1 MSKFDAVLKKIEENL
16 PVTPQQQNTAAGV
29 QPKPATGNQTQQA
42 PIDPKIIQELI
53 AAKNE
58 QQVQMALQKMQA
70 AQQAQQQK
78 TNTSNQAQQPA
89 V

>member
-1 MSKFDAVLKKIEENL
+1 MSKFDAVLKTIEENSGL
-16 PVTPQQQNTAAGV
+16 AVTPNQQAASAGIP
-29 QPKPATGNQTQQA
+29 PKPVNNQQPQ
-42 PIDPKIIQELI
+42 IDPKIVQELI
-53 AAKNE
+53 AAKTE

-78 TNTSNQAQQPA
+78 PVPGAPSQPA

>member
-1 MSKFDAVLKKIEENL
+1 MSKFDSVFNKIQENL

-29 QPKPATGNQTQQA
+29 LPKPATGAQQ
-42 PIDPKIIQELI
+42 PQIDPKIIQELI
-53 AAKNE
+53 AAQNE

-78 TNTSNQAQQPA
+78 NPTNSTTQPA

>member
-1 MSKFDAVLKKIEENL
+1 MSKFDAVYKKIEEAL
-16 PVTPQQQNTAAGV
+16 PPVTPQQQSTGAGIP
-29 QPKPATGNQTQQA
+29 PKPATGQAQQ
-42 PIDPKIIQELI
+42 PQVDPAIMQELI
-53 AAKNE
+53 AAKTE

-78 TNTSNQAQQPA
+78 TATTQTTQPT